1 MYNKIAFLTLEDA
14 YGEIECLVFS
24 AQYSRYMHNLYID
37 AAVWI
42 EGNVSVSDDEAPK
55 VILSSIGELTDNERF
70 VKPEEKVETRNNIA
84 KVSVAEQRTVSNDK
98 TDNIKKI
105 FLRVPNMNCKQYQ
118 KALNLVD
125 IFEGTVQVIF
135 YNTAENKYVSYSNGI
150 SLSSFV
156 LTELRNVLGE
166 ENVVIK

>member
-1 MYNKIAFLTLEDA
+1 MKNIIGSIIFLVVKYYGIILISSTIIILLILLLSFFAYIKAFYNTPAGKAIKIKMPGRE
-14 YGEIECLVFS
+14 
-24 AQYSRYMHNLYID
+24 QY
-37 AAVWI
+37 AAV
-42 EGNVSVSDDEAPK
+42 K
-55 VILSSIGELTDNERF
+55 
-70 VKPEEKVETRNNIA
+70 EKA
-84 KVSVAEQRTVSNDK
+84 DTV
-98 TDNIKKI
+98 KKI
-105 FLRVPNMNCKQYQ
+105 FLRVPDMNCKQYQ

>member
-1 MYNKIAFLTLEDA
+1 M
-14 YGEIECLVFS
+14 
-24 AQYSRYMHNLYID
+24 
-37 AAVWI
+37 
-42 EGNVSVSDDEAPK
+42 
-55 VILSSIGELTDNERF
+55 
-70 VKPEEKVETRNNIA
+70 KPEEKLEVSNNVV
-84 KVSVAEQRTVSNDK
+84 KSSVTEERTVSNDK
-98 TDNIKKI
+98 TDNAKKV
-105 FLRVPNMNCKQYQ
+105 FLRVPDMSCKQYQ
-118 KALNLVD
+118 KVLNLVD